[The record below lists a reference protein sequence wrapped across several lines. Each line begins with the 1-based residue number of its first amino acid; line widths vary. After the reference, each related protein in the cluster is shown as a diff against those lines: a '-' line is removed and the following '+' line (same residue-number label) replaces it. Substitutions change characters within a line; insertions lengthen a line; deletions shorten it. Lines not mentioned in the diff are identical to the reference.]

1 MKTEEFIKM
10 RSETERVIAKA
21 LAAKVRRILF
31 DIFGHGPADVPAYRP
46 WADLIPGHNG
56 ELLLGHAF
64 VVHCPAGAYLR
75 NIHVNGE
82 GITVSWDWTLNG
94 ETLSPEDGP
103 VSADGADIPA
113 CVLEAAL
120 RCANVAFVMSVFRE
134 LEAAAGDKTGDAL
147 ISSFSENG
155 ASVIADLSDETKH
168 TLSGGTAIEKE
179 YKKENGRLPDA
190 MYVVIERKGVQAIA
204 VTDGSEGRALLAYAW
219 NVDTGLV
226 DIESEIET
234 EEEEEEEEE
243 DGE

>member
-46 WADLIPGHNG
+46 WADLIPGHKG
-56 ELLLGHAF
+56 E
-64 VVHCPAGAYLR
+64 HCPAGAYLR

-94 ETLSPEDGP
+94 KTLSPEDGP
-103 VSADGADIPA
+103 VSADGTDIPA

-134 LEAAAGDKTGDAL
+134 LEAASGDKTGDAL

-179 YKKENGRLPDA
+179 YKKKNGRLPDA
-190 MYVVIERKGVQAIA
+190 MYVVVERKGVQAIA

-219 NVDTGLV
+219 NVDAGLV

-234 EEEEEEEEE
+234 EEEEEVE
-243 DGE
+243 DGK